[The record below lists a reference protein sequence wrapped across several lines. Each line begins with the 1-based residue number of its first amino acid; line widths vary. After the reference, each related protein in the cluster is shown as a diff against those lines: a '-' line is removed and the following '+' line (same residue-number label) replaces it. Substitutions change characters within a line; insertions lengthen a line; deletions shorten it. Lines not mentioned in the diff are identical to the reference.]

1 MHFLN
6 RSYSACHLGI
16 FFLAA
21 LLLGLPAPTLA
32 AQLPAAEQTKIER
45 LIDAVHRLDDAAFIR
60 NGCAYDAATA
70 VRFLRGKWQARRAEI
85 LSAGDFIEKVASCS
99 STTGKP
105 YWIRLR
111 DGSRLS
117 SAQFFRSQLS
127 AIEKQ

>member
-1 MHFLN
+1 MRFLN
-6 RSYSACHLGI
+6 RSYSAYRLGI
-16 FFLAA
+16 LSLAA
-21 LLLGLPAPTLA
+21 LLLALPVLTEA
-32 AQLPAAEQTKIER
+32 AHLPAAEQTKIER
-45 LIDAVHRLDDAAFIR
+45 LIAAVQRLDDAAFIR

-111 DGSRLS
+111 DGRQLS
-117 SAQFFRSQLS
+117 TSQFFRSQLS